1 MDDNYKD
8 KQIVKEICNGAIDM
22 HIHSYPDLIPRKL
35 NDIEVARQAKEAGMR
50 AILLKNHF
58 ESTVGRA
65 DIVQNIIG
73 KGIKVFGGCV
83 LNYAVGGINPE
94 AVDVAIKLGAKE
106 IWMPTIDSENHIL
119 KMKTKKN
126 NNKGI
131 CILNKKG
138 KLTPSVYNVL
148 KLISKSEVIL
158 GTGHLSTREII
169 ILVKEAHKMGIE
181 KILITHPEWWLIDMN
196 LDLQLELSKE
206 GAYFER
212 CIYFLTEKGDK
223 KGTFSTIAESIR
235 KVGVESTVL
244 ATDFGQEFNPSP
256 ILGLVWYIRNMLKL
270 GFKPKELD
278 VMLKRNPSALLGIK

>member
-1 MDDNYKD
+1 MDANYKD
-8 KQIVKEICNGAIDM
+8 KQIVKEICNDAIDM

-65 DIVQNIIG
+65 YIVQNITG

-119 KMKTKKN
+119 KMKIKKN

-131 CILNKKG
+131 YILNNKN
-138 KLTPSVYNVL
+138 KLTSSVYEIL
-148 KLISKSEVIL
+148 ELISKSEVIL
-158 GTGHLSTREII
+158 GTGHLSTQEII
-169 ILVKEAHKMGIE
+169 VLVKEAHKMGIE
-181 KILITHPEWWLIDMN
+181 KILITHPEWWLVDMN
-196 LDLQLELSKE
+196 LDLQLELYKE

-212 CIYFLTEKGDK
+212 CIYFLTEKGNK
-223 KGTFSTIAESIR
+223 KGAFSTIVESIR
-235 KVGVESTVL
+235 KVGIESTIL

-256 ILGLVWYIRNMLKL
+256 TLGLVWYIRNMLES
-270 GFKPKELD
+270 GFKQKELD